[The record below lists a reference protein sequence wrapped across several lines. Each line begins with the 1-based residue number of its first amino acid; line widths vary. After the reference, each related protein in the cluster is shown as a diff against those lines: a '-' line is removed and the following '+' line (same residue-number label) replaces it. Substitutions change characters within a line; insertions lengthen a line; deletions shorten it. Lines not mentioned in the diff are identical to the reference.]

1 MTPKNE
7 LLFCGLGGS
16 GEIGM
21 NVNLYGCQG
30 KWVMV
35 DLGITFADPQYP
47 GVDVI
52 LPDLSFIED
61 RIDDLLGIVITHGH
75 EDISARCRTSPKTS
89 ACRSMRRRSRWA

>member
-35 DLGITFADPQYP
+35 DLGITFEIGRA
-47 GVDVI
+47 
-52 LPDLSFIED
+52 S
-61 RIDDLLGIVITHGH
+61 
-75 EDISARCRTSPKTS
+75 CRE
-89 ACRSMRRRSRWA
+89 RVF

>member
-52 LPDLSFIED
+52 PICPSSRTGSTTCSASSSRTAM
-61 RIDDLLGIVITHGH
+61 RIT
-75 EDISARCRTSPKTS
+75 SARCRTSPKTS
-89 ACRSMRRRSRWA
+89 ACRSTRPRSRWA